1 MEKTNSNCR
10 QQYFHIYSDGNF
22 ASVIFHNPADFKAA
36 MNRLAI
42 LAHKHHIVIL
52 AFVLMDNHFHIIAR
66 AASKDE
72 CDLFVHEFKRLTGLY
87 LSRRYGTEGAL
98 RRMPVKVSPIQTGDE
113 LKTKICYV
121 LKNPTKARMAMFYNY
136 PWGTGNLYFSNAKT
150 DDPDNG
156 MKVKDLGLNE
166 SRSVFQS
173 RKKPPEDWTL
183 ADGLILPANYVPVSE
198 VESLFKT
205 PRSFM
210 YFLSLN
216 KDDEIDQEDSDG
228 SNMRL
233 TDTELREERNILSRQ
248 LFGISK
254 LSDLSVQKRL
264 TIARRLRAKF
274 LCSKKQIARIVR
286 LPLETVVAGLS

>member
-1 MEKTNSNCR
+1 
-10 QQYFHIYSDGNF
+10 
-22 ASVIFHNPADFKAA
+22 
-36 MNRLAI
+36 
-42 LAHKHHIVIL
+42 
-52 AFVLMDNHFHIIAR
+52 
-66 AASKDE
+66 
-72 CDLFVHEFKRLTGLY
+72 
-87 LSRRYGTEGAL
+87 
-98 RRMPVKVSPIQTGDE
+98 MPVKVSPIQTGDE

-233 TDTELREERNILSRQ
+233 TDTELREERNIESVEEEIMFC
-248 LFGISK
+248 LF
-254 LSDLSVQKRL
+254 LASVH
-264 TIARRLRAKF
+264 IN
-274 LCSKKQIARIVR
+274 CI
-286 LPLETVVAGLS
+286 